1 MAEYESARL
10 TFDASGIGLVAIS
23 TDSVSRSAALREKLQ
38 LGFPVLSDVER
49 RVAQAWGILDSRHF
63 GGVAVPATFL
73 VDGAMQV
80 RFASVDA
87 RTERVS
93 PAALLAWQ
101 RSETTADRSAAGA
114 RRRVR
119 MRPGDIWRAWQ
130 LWRRK

>member
-1 MAEYESARL
+1 MAEYERARPA
-10 TFDASGIGLVAIS
+10 FDAAGIGLVAIS
-23 TDSVSRSAALREKLQ
+23 TDSVSRSAAMREKLQ
-38 LGFPVLSDVER
+38 LGFPVLSDGER
-49 RVAQAWGILDSRHF
+49 AVARAWGVLDARRF
-63 GGVAVPATFL
+63 GGIAVPATFL

-87 RTERVS
+87 RTQRVS

-101 RSETTADRSAAGA
+101 RGETTADRGAAGT

-119 MRPGDIWRAWQ
+119 QHPGDYWRAWQ